1 MKRPKTLSK
10 ISSRIFVGYRL
21 NALFEDDTIF
31 IKINLSVPSMIYLS
45 IIYLNVN
52 LITEFLIYIIYISFF
67 LTLFMVVSYKLGL
80 RLTIII
86 AAAFILMFFL
96 IVSTYSFKNPYCG
109 KGSIIIKNKNF
120 IIEFEEHHNK
130 RIAGGGYVHIH
141 TYYYL
146 HRTSHGDIFRDRE
159 SKICPVD

>member
-1 MKRPKTLSK
+1 MKRPMTLSK

-86 AAAFILMFFL
+86 AAAFILMFF
-96 IVSTYSFKNPYCG
+96 
-109 KGSIIIKNKNF
+109 
-120 IIEFEEHHNK
+120 
-130 RIAGGGYVHIH
+130 
-141 TYYYL
+141 
-146 HRTSHGDIFRDRE
+146 
-159 SKICPVD
+159 